1 MDDLS
6 YLEPG
11 FDPNSVRVV
20 DLRRILFKHGI
31 PFNANSKKATLIEL
45 FDAYVTPNAEMWLQ
59 EAKDVKPSN
68 RGMIFVGF
76 DKDPERTSP
85 SPVRPTPNS
94 RGRVRSAVEKFELL
108 SSDGELSP
116 PPRQATVRRKIK
128 TKIPVDKTTILSS
141 EGESLRSQSHRAS
154 HTPSVD
160 DPGFSSD
167 DFSPLPNSYP
177 HPEITTPEPESNA
190 QTLSKAK
197 QTTTEQVADPGVF
210 SDENPFQ
217 SGGETPNVRKKKKVK
232 TKKLSKPEPQP
243 DSPITSNADPVVAL
257 EDKPKIEVTPQQSS
271 IVNST
276 GPRKFMSP
284 SFARVKHEP
293 KKQAEPEVVK
303 PKRRTRR
310 RRHHHRE
317 PRVEYEWS
325 SLWLFLGLV
334 LGAYLFW
341 LRQKNMALGYCEHES
356 DADISP
362 ILTCD
367 PSGPSGSNLAIFYPQ
382 CTPCPSHAVCR
393 NGKFVSCDRNYIL
406 KVNPLVSV
414 VNPLHVKC
422 VPDTVLLAKVDSTVE
437 LVKEILGERAGQ
449 AECDVN
455 KRAQAEVS
463 EVELKRLIDGEI
475 EEIWSSVLRDLTEQQ
490 QRIRIMSDTNK
501 QLYFLSLDPK
511 YPLQCRLRKGFYAF
525 LIGYLKEIGASVMVV
540 AAGIYAIA
548 RYNTHFSEKE
558 LVRDLVQQ
566 VLVRL
571 AEQENLHYADPVQ
584 QPLSAVSVVQLRDV
598 LLRSMHNHVQRKH
611 IWDKVR
617 KIVETN
623 SNVRS
628 GVTEIRGEPHRVWEW
643 VGTSISPNLSDSLY
657 PKLKEDQSFM
667 SDEGMFSDE

>member
-45 FDAYVTPNAEMWLQ
+45 FDTYVTPNAESWLQ
-59 EAKDVKPSN
+59 EAKDVRPSN

-85 SPVRPTPNS
+85 SPARPTPKS

-108 SSDGELSP
+108 SSDGESSP
-116 PPRQATVRRKIK
+116 PPRQSTVRRKIK
-128 TKIPVDKTTILSS
+128 TKTSADKSSVLSS
-141 EGESLRSQSHRAS
+141 EGESLPSRSHLVSR
-154 HTPSVD
+154 TPSVD

-167 DFSPLPNSYP
+167 DFSPLPNTFS
-177 HPEITTPEPESNA
+177 HPELNTPELGSNA
-190 QTLSKAK
+190 PNLSKA
-197 QTTTEQVADPGVF
+197 EQKTVEEAADPGVF

-217 SGGETPNVRKKKKVK
+217 SGGETPNVRKKKKIK
-232 TKKLSKPEPQP
+232 TKKISKPEPKP
-243 DSPITSNADPVVAL
+243 DSPTTSNAEPIVTLNDL
-257 EDKPKIEVTPQQSS
+257 PKIEVTPQQPS
-271 IVNST
+271 IANAA
-276 GPRKFMSP
+276 GPQKFMSP

-293 KKQAEPEVVK
+293 ESQVEPEVVVR

-310 RRHHHRE
+310 RRHHHHE

-325 SLWLFLGLV
+325 SLWIFLGLV

-341 LRQKNMALGYCEHES
+341 LRQKNMALGYCEHQS
-356 DADISP
+356 DAGLPESK
-362 ILTCD
+362 L
-367 PSGPSGSNLAIFYPQ
+367 SIFYPQ
-382 CTPCPSHAVCR
+382 CTPCPPHAVCR
-393 NGKFVSCDRNYIL
+393 NGEFVSCDRNYIL
-406 KVNPLVSV
+406 KANPLVSV

-422 VPDTVLLAKVDSTVE
+422 VPDTVMLAKVDSTVE
-437 LVKEILGERAGQ
+437 LVKEILAERAGQ
-449 AECDVN
+449 AECDTKN
-455 KRAQAEVS
+455 SIQAEMS
-463 EVELKRLIDGEI
+463 EVELKRLIASSSRVQDGEI
-475 EEIWSSVLRDLTEQQ
+475 EEIWSSVLRDLAEQQ
-490 QRIRIMSDTNK
+490 QRVRIMSDTNSK

-511 YPLQCRLRKGFYAF
+511 YPLQCRLRKGFYSF
-525 LIGYLKEIGASVMVV
+525 LIGYLKEIGASILVV
-540 AAGIYAIA
+540 ATGIYAIA

-584 QPLSAVSVVQLRDV
+584 HPLSAVSVVQLRDV

-667 SDEGMFSDE
+667 SDEGMFSDD